1 MSEDVVTV
9 SYQNGHYEVYD
20 HTTNTTWVRVMFP
33 NGNSRD
39 MDTLDVC
46 SAVER
51 IMNEY
56 DAKRVGESEE

>member
-1 MSEDVVTV
+1 MTDQDIVTV

-20 HTTNTTWVRVMFP
+20 HTKNETWVKTVFP

-46 SAVER
+46 ALVER
-51 IMNEY
+51 IVNSYEQ
-56 DAKRVGESEE
+56 ESDTE